1 MHSSQDE
8 NRELLDVLDDDGER
22 TDEVLSRGEVHSRGL
37 WHRSFHLWIVSSDR
51 LVLFQRRAD
60 SKQVEPGRIDV
71 SAAGHYGAGEDQN
84 AVLREVDEELGFLPE
99 AHELHHLVTRRTE
112 RFYDDV
118 TDREFQDVYLLQRD
132 APLTSYLLD
141 CSETSV
147 LYELPLGAAIELHR
161 TGSPIAV
168 AGWDCQGRHNNA
180 LLHDD
185 DVIWRAREHT
195 AEVLE
200 QISRWLDER

>member
-1 MHSSQDE
+1 M
-8 NRELLDVLDDDGER
+8 
-22 TDEVLSRGEVHSRGL
+22 
-37 WHRSFHLWIVSSDR
+37 
-51 LVLFQRRAD
+51 RAD
-60 SKQVEPGRIDV
+60 RKQGEPGRIDV
-71 SAAGHYGAGEDQN
+71 SAAGHYGAGEDLN
-84 AVLREVDEELGFLPE
+84 AVLREVDEEPGFPPE
-99 AHELHHLVTRRTE
+99 AHALHHLVTRRTE

-168 AGWDCQGRHNNA
+168 AGWDCQGRHNNS
-180 LLHDD
+180 LLHEDGAS
-185 DVIWRAREHT
+185 WRAREHT
-195 AEVLE
+195 AGRPEAR
-200 QISRWLDER
+200 SRAPARRRAR